1 MPTPDAD
8 SQETLALLEQADS
21 GDTAACDRLLERH
34 QRGLRAFVELR
45 LDPQLRTRLNASD
58 VVQEAN
64 LEAIRRL
71 PDFLRRRPMPFRLWL
86 RKTAHERLLML
97 RRRHLGAKRRAVRR
111 EVQFPNALSQA
122 LAKLLLAR
130 GSSPSD
136 HLDRKDLAQRVQQ
149 ALAGLT
155 ETDRELLLMRNYEG
169 LEYEEIACILGIEL
183 AAVRKRHGRA
193 LLRLHAALKN
203 LGEDVP

>member
-8 SQETLALLEQADS
+8 SQETLTLLEQADG
-21 GDTAACDRLLERH
+21 GDAAACERLLERH

-45 LDPQLRTRLNASD
+45 LDPQLRARLNASD

-111 EVQFPNALSQA
+111 EVQLPDASSQA
-122 LAKLLLAR
+122 LANLLLAR

-136 HLDRKDLAQRVQQ
+136 HLDKKDLAQRVQQ

-169 LEYEEIACILGIEL
+169 MEYEEIACILGIES

-203 LGEDVP
+203 RGEDVS